1 VAEVSGAEER
11 RSGAGRRAVERWLPL
26 VLVLLALAE
35 FGRESWA
42 PTAQVDDSFISYRY
56 ARNLVDGLGLV
67 YNAGERVEG
76 MTNLLWTL
84 LVAAGLELGFDA
96 KAVGHALGL
105 ASGAGVLWLTYLYA
119 RTGRKRRGGW
129 VAGIA
134 PWLVLSF
141 VSFAYWATSG
151 METPLFTALV
161 TATLAAHARGRL
173 AWAALAAFLA
183 SATRPDGVLVAGVVF
198 GLHVLGSWRVE
209 RWRALL
215 WPAVYSLLM
224 IGLTL
229 FRLAYYGSPVP
240 NTFYAK
246 VGGVPPLRGVYYT
259 LGFFVAGVWPLLFPA
274 AFALAREA
282 RWRAAAAYAAVVTAY
297 VAAIGGDAFPY
308 SRFFVP
314 LLPALAALAVRGA
327 ALALERG
334 RLAGGIAW
342 ACIASVVGV
351 NYFGLYKWGVGLCV
365 LVLALA
371 WAVVAGWERRRPAL
385 LPTLVALLAL
395 ALQAGGVYPSLEGRV
410 AGAPWQ
416 RTRAASLQHSRDYNE
431 RLEQLALRRTRLVHE
446 RDGRTPL
453 VATGGI
459 GAFGYYAG
467 VPILDLF
474 GLVDPEIA
482 HSQVERP
489 GLAAPGHLRSNADYV
504 FGRRP
509 DYILIPRRGTR
520 MITSPSLVEIWAH
533 PELEADYEW
542 DDALVGYRRRGAG
555 EARGID

>member
-1 VAEVSGAEER
+1 M
-11 RSGAGRRAVERWLPL
+11 AGRRAVGRWLPL

-35 FGRESWA
+35 FGRESWTL
-42 PTAQVDDSFISYRY
+42 PAQTDDAFISYRY

-67 YNAGERVEG
+67 YNTGERVEG
-76 MTNLLWTL
+76 MTNLFWTL
-84 LVAAGLELGFDA
+84 LVAAGLALGFEA
-96 KAVGHALGL
+96 KAVGHALGV

-119 RTGRKRRGGW
+119 RTGRERLRCW

-141 VSFAYWATSG
+141 LSFAYWTTSG

-161 TATLAAHARGRL
+161 TATLVAHARGRL
-173 AWAALAAFLA
+173 AWATLAAFLA

-198 GLHVLGSWRVE
+198 GLHVLGSWRAE

-215 WPAVYSLLM
+215 WPAVYALLM
-224 IGLTL
+224 LGLTL

-246 VGGVPPLRGVYYT
+246 VGGVPPLHGVYYA
-259 LGFFVAGVWPLLFPA
+259 LGFFAAGVWPLLFPA

-282 RWRAAAAYAAVVTAY
+282 RWRAAAVYALVVTAY
-297 VAAIGGDAFPY
+297 VVAVGGDAFPY

-314 LLPALAALAVRGA
+314 LLPALAAMAVRGA

-342 ACIASVVGV
+342 ACIAIVVGV
-351 NYFGLYKWGVGLCV
+351 NYFGLYTWGVGLCV

-371 WAVVAGWERRRPAL
+371 WAVAAGWERRRPAP
-385 LPTLVALLAL
+385 LPTLVALLAV
-395 ALQAGGVYPSLEGRV
+395 ALQVGGVYPSLEGRV
-410 AGAPWQ
+410 AGASGR
-416 RTRAASLQHSRDYNE
+416 RTRAASLQHNHDYNE
-431 RLEQLALRRTRLVHE
+431 RLERLALRRARLLRE

-474 GLVDPEIA
+474 GLIDPEIA
-482 HSQVERP
+482 HSQVQRP

-504 FGRRP
+504 FARRP
-509 DYILIPRRGTR
+509 DYILIPRRGTK
-520 MITSPSLVEIWAH
+520 MLTAPSLSEIWAH
-533 PELEADYEW
+533 PELEAHYEW
-542 DDALVGYRRRGAG
+542 DDALIGYRRKGG
-555 EARGID
+555 